1 MEQRLYAFWSYSNGF
16 YKPTHRCLGSEVEEF
31 KKDGY
36 IKMVGFGGAMFKA
49 FKVCPLEEGLKL
61 QEKLDQLDAEYERDL
76 KVLQKKYAKLHDD
89 LIVIPK

>member
-1 MEQRLYAFWSYSNGF
+1 MEQRLYAFWVYSNGF

-36 IKMVGFGGAMFKA
+36 VKMKGYGGSMFKP
-49 FKVCPLEEGLKL
+49 FKICPLEEGLEL
-61 QEKLDQLDAEYERDL
+61 QAKLDKLDGEYESDL
-76 KVLQKKYAKLHDD
+76 KTLQVKYKRLHDD